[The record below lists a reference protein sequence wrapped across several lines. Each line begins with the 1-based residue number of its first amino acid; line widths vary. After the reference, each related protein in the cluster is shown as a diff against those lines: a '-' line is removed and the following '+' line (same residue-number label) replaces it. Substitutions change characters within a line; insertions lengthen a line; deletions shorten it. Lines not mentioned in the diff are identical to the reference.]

1 MPPYQGARAQ
11 PDAKPT
17 RRVFAV
23 SKVRLDPHGGIEE
36 VLWAEVNAKSNLG
49 VGAAVRAPASE
60 VVDAIHAGHDVIALF
75 AQTHAT
81 PRATAPERPFVIV
94 DHSDGHE
101 TIALAGPDTPGRG
114 LRDIA
119 VLAA

>member
-11 PDAKPT
+11 PDAKQI

-23 SKVRLDPHGGIEE
+23 SKLRLDEHGGVAE

-49 VGAAVRAPASE
+49 VGAAVRATVSE

-75 AQTHAT
+75 ETKHAT
-81 PRATAPERPFVIV
+81 QPERSFVLV
-94 DHSDGHE
+94 DQSDGHE
-101 TIALAGPDTPGRG
+101 TIALDGPDTPGRD
-114 LRDIA
+114 LHDIA
-119 VLAA
+119 ALAS